1 MKHCYNKPIMDVLK
15 KYLLNKRNL
24 LLVLGCIGVVLLS
37 LSFRAQWIF
46 TPEVFDYEWHSS
58 TVVRYLEAW
67 DQKGG
72 FSGLFV
78 PSVTYEG
85 AANQNINN
93 HSSIQVGRLGYSDA
107 NGDFYYVSYPP
118 FAYIAPYAIF
128 KLFFIEPD
136 IIAVRVFNLFVQ
148 FATAGVI
155 ALLLLQITR
164 SRVSAFLGFSLYV
177 FLPVS
182 LYVHGTTYMSDMLV
196 QLPFALAGLFFYNF
210 LKAKDGQLKK
220 RHLLLLSISL
230 FTAVYTEWLGV
241 FMCAFIGGYA
251 LLHWTKDRH
260 ARDLFLASA
269 AAGSLAVALT
279 VLQYASVADLRT
291 FVTVMSD
298 RYLNGYDSTE
308 TVSPLASQIGA
319 IVGNYVKWHGVAL
332 MSIVILYGSLV
343 LARMR
348 GFEVSKHIRAYT
360 HLGPV
365 LFFFTVSIVLHHVIF
380 LDWTAYQ
387 VHFYALLKSALL
399 IALVLPLLCDVW
411 WKTFSEKLKPMR
423 LFAGVLL
430 CAVFFNAVQVY
441 AEELVTRDKSGTT
454 NYCDFGKQIAQHT
467 APDEVVFMRPLTPE
481 RFNGI
486 LSATTVLCAKR
497 NIALYTNQAEAHAL
511 IEKNN
516 ASGGMLYIFEYEGGI
531 MYYIGMQRVNYP

>member
-1 MKHCYNKPIMDVLK
+1 MHPLI
-15 KYLLNKRNL
+15 KRLRSKGNL
-24 LLVLGCIGVVLLS
+24 LLILGCLGVILLS

-46 TPEVFDYEWHSS
+46 TTDIFDYEWHSS
-58 TVVRYLEAW
+58 TVVRYLEIW
-67 DQKGG
+67 EQKGG
-72 FSGLFV
+72 LSGLFV

-85 AANQNINN
+85 EANQNINN
-93 HSSIQVGRLGYSDA
+93 HSSIQIGRLGYSDA

-118 FAYIAPYAIF
+118 FAYIAPYAFF
-128 KLFFIEPD
+128 KLLFIEPN
-136 IIAVRVFNLFVQ
+136 IIGVRVFNLLVQ

-155 ALLLLQITR
+155 ALLLLQITKR
-164 SRVSAFLGFSLYV
+164 REIALLGFSLYV

-210 LKAKDGQLKK
+210 LSATNKRLKK
-220 RHLLLLSISL
+220 RYLLLLGASL
-230 FTAVYTEWLGV
+230 FFAVYTEWLGV
-241 FMCAFIGGYA
+241 FMCAFMGGYA
-251 LLHWTKDRH
+251 LVHWFKKGTY
-260 ARDLFLASA
+260 ARELFLVSA
-269 AAGSLAVALT
+269 GAGSLAIALT

-291 FVTVMSD
+291 FVAVMSD

-319 IVGNYVKWHGVAL
+319 IVANYVKWHGVAIL
-332 MSIVILYGSLV
+332 SIIILYGGLI
-343 LARMR
+343 LARLR
-348 GFEVSKHIRAYT
+348 GFTVSKHVRAYE

-365 LFFFTVSIVLHHVIF
+365 LFFFTVCVVLHHTVF

-387 VHFYALLKSALL
+387 VHFYSLLKSALL

-411 WKTFSEKLKPMR
+411 LKTFSEKLKPIR
-423 LFAGVLL
+423 LFVGLLL
-430 CAVFFNAVQVY
+430 CAIFFNAIQVY
-441 AEELVTRDKSGTT
+441 ANELITRDKSGTT
-454 NYCDFGKQIAQHT
+454 NYCDFGKHIAENT
-467 APDEVVFMRPLTPE
+467 DPDEVVFMRPLTAE

-497 NIALYTNQAEAHAL
+497 NIALYTTEEEAHAL

-516 ASGGMLYIFEYEGGI
+516 AKGGMLYIFEYDEGI
-531 MYYIGMQRVNYP
+531 MYYIGMQPINYP